1 LPKQNSPSL
10 AIVIPVFNEEK
21 TLIDALGHL
30 QRLELEPADQLVFID
45 GGSTDKTI
53 QLIRDAGFQCSISEQ
68 GRAKQMNK
76 GAEITKS
83 DIILFLHIDTSLNSS
98 NISNIKKTYNQ
109 GFLSGSFNVR
119 LSGVGLNYRIISFF
133 INLRSYLT
141 KVSTGDQAIFVSRQV
156 FEDVGGFP
164 DIPLMEDVALS
175 KKLKAI
181 GRVACLKDTLTTS
194 SRRWEKH
201 GVIKTVLLMWKLR
214 FLYWLGVAPDK
225 LAKMYRN
232 AR

>member
-1 LPKQNSPSL
+1 
-10 AIVIPVFNEEK
+10 
-21 TLIDALGHL
+21 
-30 QRLELEPADQLVFID
+30 
-45 GGSTDKTI
+45 
-53 QLIRDAGFQCSISEQ
+53 
-68 GRAKQMNK
+68 
-76 GAEITKS
+76 
-83 DIILFLHIDTSLNSS
+83 
-98 NISNIKKTYNQ
+98 
-109 GFLSGSFNVR
+109 
-119 LSGVGLNYRIISFF
+119 
-133 INLRSYLT
+133 
-141 KVSTGDQAIFVSRQV
+141 
-156 FEDVGGFP
+156 
-164 DIPLMEDVALS
+164 MEDVALS